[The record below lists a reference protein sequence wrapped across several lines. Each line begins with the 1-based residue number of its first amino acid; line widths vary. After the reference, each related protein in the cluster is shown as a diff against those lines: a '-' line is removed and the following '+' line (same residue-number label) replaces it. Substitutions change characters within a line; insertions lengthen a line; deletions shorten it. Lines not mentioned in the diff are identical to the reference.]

1 MNIFS
6 ANTSVNFLDIP
17 FDMKD
22 KFKRIL
28 LWDSENKSWKTRRF
42 SALSIKWDN
51 DNNKWYDET
60 DEKPIDIINQ
70 YRRIYLNVP
79 FDDKDFVKTNGGR
92 WDGNKK
98 KWHTIASNEALQK
111 YMPEDHLYNELKSYF
126 YCDNIKIT
134 ELKN

>member
-6 ANTSVNFLDIP
+6 ANTIVDFLDIP

-51 DNNKWYDET
+51 YNNKWYDEL

-79 FDDKDFVKTNGGR
+79 FDDKDFVKNNGGR
-92 WDGNKK
+92 WDAKKK
-98 KWHTIASNEALQK
+98 KWHTIASNDELLC
-111 YMPEDHLYNELKSYF
+111 YMPDDYLYESLKLTFHFDEIDISEW
-126 YCDNIKIT
+126 K
-134 ELKN
+134 